1 MTTTP
6 ALGPNASLIQD
17 VLCSA
22 LEWAERNV
30 EEHVLGTVSNT
41 EHGQRLVVSLSPW
54 GNDEHAAAPLLYV
67 AEDGVYFGN
76 PTDATSIVIGDEQQA
91 SMVAGLLA
99 AAILLDKPFCAP
111 ECSHCEEAE

>member
-30 EEHVLGTVSNT
+30 EEHVLGTLSHT

-54 GNDEHAAAPLLYV
+54 APLLYV